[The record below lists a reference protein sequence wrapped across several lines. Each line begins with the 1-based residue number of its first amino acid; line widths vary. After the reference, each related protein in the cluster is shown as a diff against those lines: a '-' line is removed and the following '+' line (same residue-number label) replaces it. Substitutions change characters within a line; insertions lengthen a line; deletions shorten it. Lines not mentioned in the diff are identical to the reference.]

1 MEVTRNLKQA
11 RPNEPDS
18 RLCGNDEVEVTRN
31 LKQAKPNEPDSR
43 LRGNDEFQVAVFG
56 FLFL

>member
-1 MEVTRNLKQA
+1 M
-11 RPNEPDS
+11 
-18 RLCGNDEVEVTRN
+18 EVTRN

>member
-1 MEVTRNLKQA
+1 MQVSVQMYS
-11 RPNEPDS
+11 DS
-18 RLCGNDEVEVTRN
+18 L
-31 LKQAKPNEPDSR
+31 